1 MAVVRYQEMIE
12 EAQSF
17 LDEFDF
23 DPSVRLFI
31 ARGEGKLVKTDRY
44 FDLKVENT
52 NTSPVEIKGLFANHY
67 NNPSGVKLYLNG
79 SLTDH
84 SRIVK
89 EFSDAPALISGMKVS
104 GNPSVIQSMNIALSF
119 QNIWGAEI
127 TNLISLSAYFDS
139 QQYQASVIEVPIAL
153 ILSGYDGFD
162 FVIPA
167 SESVSFTMYA
177 KAVQKNDA
185 LLNVYIKR
193 EARKRAIIKKPDIK
207 KAMV

>member
-44 FDLKVENT
+44 FTLKVKNT

-67 NNPSGVKLYLNG
+67 NNPSGVRLYLNG
-79 SLTDH
+79 KLTNH
-84 SRIVK
+84 NRIVK
-89 EFSDAPALISGMKVS
+89 EFSDAPVLISGMKVS
-104 GNPSVIQSMNIALSF
+104 GNPSVIQSLDIGLSF
-119 QNIWGAEI
+119 ENIWGAEI
-127 TNLISLSAYFDS
+127 TNLISLSAYFDA
-139 QQYQASVIEVPIAL
+139 QQYQSGVIEVPLAL
-153 ILSGYDGFD
+153 VLNGYDGFD
-162 FVIPA
+162 FVVPE
-167 SESVSFTMYA
+167 SESISFTMYA

-185 LLNVYIKR
+185 LLHVYIKR
-193 EARKRAIIKKPDIK
+193 EAKKRAIIKKPDIK